1 MIIKTKGMAQ
11 CPGQCPGNRARAG
24 TDGNECRLSLAPLDS
39 DVGSQCSM
47 GPMRVKELADLAGTT
62 TRTVRYYHRRGL
74 LAVPPIVRGLRD
86 YGIEH
91 LARLLRIRWLAESGV
106 PLAKIAQM
114 LPEHPTGGSTDIEA
128 DLLATRAQIDAR
140 IAVLKDQRG
149 RIDQLVARV
158 RSGEPLSPLPV
169 VLERFNDRIE
179 RLVEDPDAQPAI
191 HTDRR
196 MVLALAIGGLI
207 PPSLGPFIDG
217 LSEEDHRALA
227 DLFTGFAR
235 LDRRRSTHPY
245 DDGERDAVIRGLV
258 ESEWAVLQRNRAT
271 ALALLRDLP
280 SGGPGHMLW
289 RRVARL
295 SRIGYPETDQRRV
308 IDLLL
313 RRVRDDPEF
322 GPALEDRTGKDW
334 DIV

>member
-1 MIIKTKGMAQ
+1 
-11 CPGQCPGNRARAG
+11 
-24 TDGNECRLSLAPLDS
+24 
-39 DVGSQCSM
+39 M

-62 TRTVRYYHRRGL
+62 TRTVRYYHRLGL

-140 IAVLKDQRG
+140 IEVLKDQRG

-169 VLERFNDRIE
+169 VLERFYDCIE
-179 RLVEDPDAQPAI
+179 VLVEDPATLSI
-191 HTDRR
+191 VHTDRR
-196 MVLALAIGGLI
+196 MVLVLAISGLI
-207 PPSLGPFIDG
+207 PASLGPFIDG
-217 LSEEDHRALA
+217 LSDEDHRAVASML
-227 DLFTGFAR
+227 TVFAK
-235 LDRRRSTHPY
+235 LDRNRYPNAY
-245 DDGERDAVIRGLV
+245 DDEERERVIKEL
-258 ESEWAVLQRNRAT
+258 EETEWAVLERNRST
-271 ALALLRDLP
+271 ALAMLRDLP
-280 SGGPGHMLW
+280 SGGPGHLLW
-289 RRVARL
+289 KRVARL
-295 SRIGYPETDQRRV
+295 SKIGYPEPDQRRV
-308 IDLLL
+308 IELLL
-313 RRVRDDPEF
+313 RRVREDPEF
-322 GPALEDRTGKDW
+322 GPVLEERTGKDW